1 MWRLSLEDIAVR
13 YGNKAVLNGV
23 SAQFSGGEMT
33 GVIGS
38 NGVGKSTLLKAV
50 AGLLPHTGS
59 ALLREDSGETGTRRD
74 IAYVPQLGALNTRL
88 TVFEMVLLGLIG
100 SLGWRVTP
108 EQTAQ
113 VEEIL
118 REMGLLAIARQP
130 FSTLSGGQKQLCT
143 MAQSL
148 IGRPKV
154 LLLDEPTS
162 ALDLRHQL
170 IVMDLAQAYTR
181 RTGAITLFVAHDLT
195 LTSRYGDRILLL
207 SGGKIKA
214 LDVPQKVLCPDLLE
228 EAYQVGVSLQDTPMG
243 FLSVIPTKPLE
254 QTKGE

>member
-1 MWRLSLEDIAVR
+1 MWRLSLQDIAVR
-13 YGNKAVLNGV
+13 YGQK
-23 SAQFSGGEMT
+23 T
-33 GVIGS
+33 
-38 NGVGKSTLLKAV
+38 V
-50 AGLLPHTGS
+50 AGLLPHAGS
-59 ALLREDSGETGTRRD
+59 ALLREDSGEVGTRRD
-74 IAYVPQLGALNTRL
+74 IAYVPQLGAMNTRL

-113 VEEIL
+113 VEEVL
-118 REMGLLAIARQP
+118 RELGLLAIARQP
-130 FSTLSGGQKQLCT
+130 FSTLSGGQRQLVT

-170 IVMDLAQAYTR
+170 IVMNLAQDYTR

-207 SGGKIKA
+207 QGGKVRA
-214 LDVPQKVLCPDLLE
+214 FDSPQEVLRPEPLE
-228 EAYQVGVSLQDTPMG
+228 EVYQVGVSLQATQMG
-243 FLSVIPTKPLE
+243 FLSVIPTKPL
-254 QTKGE
+254 

>member
-1 MWRLSLEDIAVR
+1 MWRLSLQDIAVR
-13 YGNKAVLNGV
+13 YGQKTVLDGV
-23 SAQFSGGEMT
+23 SAQFSGGEMA

-38 NGVGKSTLLKAV
+38 NGVGKSSLLKAV

-59 ALLREDSGETGTRRD
+59 ALLREDSGEVGTRRD
-74 IAYVPQLGALNTRL
+74 IAYVPQLGAMNTRL

-108 EQTAQ
+108 EQAAQ
-113 VEEIL
+113 VEEVL
-118 REMGLLAIARQP
+118 EELGLSAIARQP
-130 FSTLSGGQKQLCT
+130 FSTLSGGQRQLVT

-170 IVMDLAQAYTR
+170 IVMNLAQDYTR
-181 RTGAITLFVAHDLT
+181 KTGAITLFVAHDLT

-207 SGGKIKA
+207 QGGKVRA
-214 LDVPQKVLCPDLLE
+214 FESPQEVLRPEPLE
-228 EAYQVGVSLQDTPMG
+228 EVYQVGVSLQATQMG
-243 FLSVIPTKPLE
+243 FLSVIPTKPL
-254 QTKGE
+254 

>member
-1 MWRLSLEDIAVR
+1 MWRLSLQDIAVR
-13 YGNKAVLNGV
+13 YGQKTVLDGV
-23 SAQFSGGEMT
+23 SAQFSGGEMA

-59 ALLREDSGETGTRRD
+59 ALLREDSGEVGTRRD
-74 IAYVPQLGALNTRL
+74 IAYVPQLGAMNTRL

-108 EQTAQ
+108 EQAAQ
-113 VEEIL
+113 VEEVL
-118 REMGLLAIARQP
+118 EELGLSAIARQP
-130 FSTLSGGQKQLCT
+130 FSTLSGGQRQLVT

-162 ALDLRHQL
+162 ALDL
-170 IVMDLAQAYTR
+170 AQDYTR

-207 SGGKIKA
+207 QGGKVRA
-214 LDVPQKVLCPDLLE
+214 FDSPQEVLRPEPLE
-228 EAYQVGVSLQDTPMG
+228 EVYQVGVSLQATQMG
-243 FLSVIPTKPLE
+243 FLSVIPTKPL
-254 QTKGE
+254 

>member
-1 MWRLSLEDIAVR
+1 MWRLSLQDIAVR
-13 YGNKAVLNGV
+13 YGQKTVLDGV
-23 SAQFSGGEMT
+23 SAQFSGGEMA

-59 ALLREDSGETGTRRD
+59 ALLREDSGEVGTRRD
-74 IAYVPQLGALNTRL
+74 IAYVPQLGAMNTRL

-108 EQTAQ
+108 EQAAQ
-113 VEEIL
+113 VEEVL
-118 REMGLLAIARQP
+118 EELGLSAIARQP
-130 FSTLSGGQKQLCT
+130 FSTLSGGQRQLVT

-162 ALDLRHQL
+162 SLRPAPPADRHEPGPGLHPQDRGYHLVCGPRSDPHQP
-170 IVMDLAQAYTR
+170 VWGPHPAVAR
-181 RTGAITLFVAHDLT
+181 GEGA
-195 LTSRYGDRILLL
+195 
-207 SGGKIKA
+207 
-214 LDVPQKVLCPDLLE
+214 
-228 EAYQVGVSLQDTPMG
+228 G
-243 FLSVIPTKPLE
+243 F
-254 QTKGE
+254 